1 MSLLTLKKRFDAI
14 AGARRSGRN
23 AFSAYLGEGQYR
35 VFNSEHQ
42 AQPESAGLDA
52 ARRSWGI
59 DKEDVVLVWQVIRT
73 AAGMESD
80 APGGRSN
87 VSGH

>member
-1 MSLLTLKKRFDAI
+1 MSLLTLKKRFEAV

-23 AFSAYLGEGQYR
+23 AFCAYLGEGQYR
-35 VFNSEHQ
+35 LLNSAHPVQ
-42 AQPESAGLDA
+42 LESAGLDA
-52 ARRSWGI
+52 ARRAWGI
-59 DKEDVVLVWQVIRT
+59 DTEDVVLVWQVIRT